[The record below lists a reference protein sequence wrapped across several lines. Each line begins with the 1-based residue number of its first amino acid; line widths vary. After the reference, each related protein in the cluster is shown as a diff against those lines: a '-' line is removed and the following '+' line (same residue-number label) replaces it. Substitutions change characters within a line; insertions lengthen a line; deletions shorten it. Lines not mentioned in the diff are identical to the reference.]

1 MSLVTFGLMAGV
13 VVLVINDCCP
23 GQVID
28 DILTV
33 LAVGDI
39 RKLVTKMIQGAAP
52 KRNHMISVRRHALD
66 NYWQSP

>member
-1 MSLVTFGLMAGV
+1 MSLATFGLMAGV

-39 RKLVTKMIQGAAP
+39 RKLVTETIQFGLGS
-52 KRNHMISVRRHALD
+52 HSETQSHDIS
-66 NYWQSP
+66 